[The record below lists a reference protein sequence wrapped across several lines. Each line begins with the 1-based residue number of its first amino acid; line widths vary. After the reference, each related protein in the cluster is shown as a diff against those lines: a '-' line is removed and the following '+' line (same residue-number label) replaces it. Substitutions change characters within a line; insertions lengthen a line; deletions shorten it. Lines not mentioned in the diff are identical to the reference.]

1 MSNRYEII
9 RATAAGYF
17 TEDIVEHFIKTVS
30 EWESRLLASFF
41 QLKQQGE
48 IAVLE
53 FAGHAGPLLLD
64 ITVQKDKTDITLQ
77 ALSKTSRIHL
87 IETQATTELNIQ
99 TEGLSGLVYT
109 AVLEKSRAELREYAR
124 HLQRVFAA
132 GER

>member
-17 TEDIVEHFIKTVS
+17 TEDIVEHFIKIVS

-48 IAVLE
+48 IAQLE
-53 FAGHAGPLLLD
+53 FAGHVGPLLLD
-64 ITVQKDKTDITLQ
+64 ITVQKDKTDIILQ
-77 ALSKTSRIHL
+77 AFSKTARIYL
-87 IETQATTELNIQ
+87 TETQSTTELKIH
-99 TEGLSGLVYT
+99 TEGIMGLGYT
-109 AVLEKSRAELREYAR
+109 AVLEKSRADLREYAR